1 RQQARPDFDPA
12 TSVVLG
18 VPAARMPLLVYAVAA
33 FELFLLS
40 AYFNPGFW
48 ILAFLAIVFALV
60 LRFTVLGRYCYAI
73 GSNEPTARL
82 CGVSV
87 ENYKVAIYT
96 LTGLVTGVAGV
107 ILFAQGTSG
116 NPSAGEELTLDVIA
130 AVVLGGATSSGGPGT

>member
-1 RQQARPDFDPA
+1 PAPIWDGLTLALAAVLVAGWLEWRRQQARPDFDPA

-73 GSNEPTARL
+73 GSNEPT
-82 CGVSV
+82 
-87 ENYKVAIYT
+87 
-96 LTGLVTGVAGV
+96 
-107 ILFAQGTSG
+107 
-116 NPSAGEELTLDVIA
+116 
-130 AVVLGGATSSGGPGT
+130 